1 MEGTGRDGVFL
12 PKVNGGPEAW
22 NSAGEQLLMEI
33 MTDPDADFKQITSGR
48 FKGGY
53 TIISNMIID
62 GRNQFVG
69 VTYGPSGNVEFFGA
83 YPSQR

>member
-1 MEGTGRDGVFL
+1 
-12 PKVNGGPEAW
+12 
-22 NSAGEQLLMEI
+22 MEI
-33 MTDPDADFKQITSGR
+33 MTDPDADFKQITCGR

-62 GRNQFVG
+62 GRDQFVG